1 MPASA
6 TASPTSLIPGAPPA
20 GTLQS
25 PPQGLPHGQGRPC
38 VITRRATFSS
48 SHRYWLPELT
58 AAENQARFGPCSLA
72 PGHGHNYE
80 LIVAMGG
87 GLDADG
93 MVLNLSEVKHAI
105 RSQVTAQLDYRF
117 LNEVWPEFDVSRPE
131 GRLPTTEALG
141 QAIWSRLAPLVP
153 LVGLRLYE
161 QPSLWVDLLPPA
173 ASPSS
178 HPADSASLPMEA
190 FLSIRTHF
198 AAAHRLAR
206 PELSQLENEA
216 IYGKCARPHGHGHNY
231 LLDVTVRGRIDPR
244 TGMVCDLAALQQLV
258 DDLVVE
264 PFDHTFLNKDVAH
277 FATTV
282 PTAENIA
289 LHIADLLSSP
299 IAALG
304 ASLHKVR
311 LQESPN
317 NAAEVFAE
325 VPQLEMRPAALE
337 ALAAV

>member
-1 MPASA
+1 MA
-6 TASPTSLIPGAPPA
+6 APPA
-20 GTLQS
+20 S
-25 PPQGLPHGQGRPC
+25 PVPAASTRSHGQGRPC
-38 VITRRATFSS
+38 VITRRACFSA
-48 SHRYWLPELT
+48 SHRYWLPELS
-58 AAENQARFGPCSLA
+58 AEANQSRFGSCTIA

-105 RSQVTAQLDYRF
+105 REQVTGQLDFRC
-117 LNEVWPEFDVSRPE
+117 LNEVWPEFDLSRPE
-131 GRLPTTEALG
+131 GMLPTTEALVH
-141 QAIWSRLAPLVP
+141 AIWKRLAPQLP
-153 LVGLRLYE
+153 LMGLRLYE
-161 QPSLWVDLLPPA
+161 TDTLW
-173 ASPSS
+173 
-178 HPADSASLPMEA
+178 ADVIGDAMEA
-190 FLSIRTHF
+190 FLTIRTHF

-206 PELSQLENEA
+206 PELSQQENDA

-231 LLDVTVRGRIDPR
+231 LLDVTVRGPIDAR
-244 TGMVCDLAALQQLV
+244 TGMVCDLAVLQGLV

-264 PFDHTFLNKDVAH
+264 PFDHTFLNKDVEH

-282 PTAENIA
+282 PTAENIS
-289 LHIADLLSSP
+289 LHIADLLSAP
-299 IAALG
+299 IAATG

-325 VPQLEMRPAALE
+325 VPQLGMKPLALE
-337 ALAAV
+337 ALAAG

>member
-1 MPASA
+1 M
-6 TASPTSLIPGAPPA
+6 TLTGLTAPP
-20 GTLQS
+20 S
-25 PPQGLPHGQGRPC
+25 PAARATHGRGRPC
-38 VITRRATFSS
+38 VITRRASFSA
-48 SHRYWLPELT
+48 SHLYRLPELSDE
-58 AAENQARFGPCSLA
+58 ENARRFGPCSLA

-87 GLDADG
+87 ALDADG
-93 MVLNLSEVKHAI
+93 MVLNLSDVKHAI
-105 RSQVTAQLDYRF
+105 RREVTAPLDFRF
-117 LNEVWPEFDVSRPE
+117 LNEVWPEFDLSRPE
-131 GRLPTTEALG
+131 GRLPTTEALVL
-141 QAIWSRLAPLVP
+141 AIRDRLRPHLP

-161 QPSLWVDLLPPA
+161 QPSLWVDVLSA
-173 ASPSS
+173 PST
-178 HPADSASLPMEA
+178 DPMEA

-206 PELSQLENEA
+206 PELSQAENEA

-231 LLDVTVRGRIDPR
+231 LLDVTVRGAIDPR

-264 PFDHTFLNKDVAH
+264 PFDHTFLNKDVPH
-277 FATTV
+277 FASTV

-289 LHIADLLSSP
+289 LHIADRLQGP
-299 IAALG
+299 IAAQG
-304 ASLHKVR
+304 AHLHRVR

-325 VPQLEMRPAALE
+325 SPRLDQQPE
-337 ALAAV
+337 ALAALAAG

>member
-1 MPASA
+1 
-6 TASPTSLIPGAPPA
+6 
-20 GTLQS
+20 
-25 PPQGLPHGQGRPC
+25 
-38 VITRRATFSS
+38 VITRRATFSA

-58 AAENQARFGPCSLA
+58 PEQNQARFGACSLE

-93 MVLNLSEVKHAI
+93 MVLNLSDVKHAI
-105 RSQVTAQLDYRF
+105 REQVTGQLDFRC
-117 LNEVWPEFDVSRPE
+117 LNGVWPEFDLQRPE
-131 GRLPTTEALG
+131 AMLPTTEGLAL
-141 QAIWSRLAPLVP
+141 AIWRRLAPHLP
-153 LVGLRLYE
+153 LMGLRLHE
-161 QPSLWVDLLPPA
+161 TDTLW
-173 ASPSS
+173 
-178 HPADSASLPMEA
+178 ADVLGDSMEA
-190 FLSIRTHF
+190 FLTIRTHF

-206 PELSQLENEA
+206 PELSAEQNDA

-231 LLDVTVRGRIDPR
+231 LLEVTVRGAIDPR
-244 TGMVCDLAALQQLV
+244 TGMVCDLAALQQQV
-258 DDLVVE
+258 DALVVE

-289 LHIADLLSSP
+289 LHIADLLSAP
-299 IAALG
+299 VAELG
-304 ASLHKVR
+304 ATLHKIR

-325 VPQLEMRPAALE
+325 VPQLGMRPQALE
-337 ALAAV
+337 ALAGA